1 MDTEEQQ
8 LEELKKW
15 WKENGSSIITG
26 VVLGLAILFG
36 ARAWFAWQERT
47 AQQASNVYTVMLNE
61 MEAGDVKAA
70 SDNAGILIADFS
82 STPYATL
89 AAMLLAKFRIED
101 NELDAARAQLQWALD
116 NGSSDELRNTARV
129 RLARLLISLEEY
141 DAALGLLQEAEAS
154 VGQDGVLSELRGDI
168 HSLRGESR
176 QAVDAYQEALL
187 LMTPEFPARHLVQL
201 KFDNAVALATPS
213 MDADSDS

>member
-1 MDTEEQQ
+1 MDTEDQQ

-47 AQQASNVYTVMLNE
+47 AQQASAVYTVMMND
-61 MEAGDVKAA
+61 MQAGDVKAA
-70 SDNAGILIADFS
+70 SDNAGVLIADFS

-101 NELDAARAQLQWALD
+101 NELDAARTQLQWALD
-116 NGSSDELRNTARV
+116 NGSDELRDTARV
-129 RLARLLISLEEY
+129 RLARLLISLEDY
-141 DAALGLLQEAEAS
+141 DTALGLLQEAEAS

-168 HSLRGESR
+168 HNLRGEAQ

-187 LMTPEFPARHLVQL
+187 LMNLEYPGRHLVQL
-201 KFDNAVALATPS
+201 KFDNAVVLAAPS
-213 MDADSDS
+213 MDDSL

>member
-26 VVLGLAILFG
+26 IVLGLAILFG

-47 AQQASNVYTVMLNE
+47 AQQASAVYAIMMND
-61 MEAGDVKAA
+61 MQSGDVGAA
-70 SDNAGILIADFS
+70 TDNAGLLITDFS
-82 STPYATL
+82 STPYASL
-89 AAMLLAKFRIED
+89 AALMLAKFRIED
-101 NELDAARAQLQWALD
+101 DDLEAARTQLQWALE

-129 RLARLLISLEEY
+129 RLVRVLASLEDY
-141 DAALGLLQEAEAS
+141 ASALALLEETEAS
-154 VGQDGVLSELRGDI
+154 VGQDGVISELRGDI
-168 HSLRGESR
+168 HSLRGETE

-187 LMTPEFPARHLVQL
+187 MMAPEYPGRHLVQL
-201 KFDNAVALATPS
+201 KLDNAAALAAPT
-213 MDADSDS
+213 ADGPQ